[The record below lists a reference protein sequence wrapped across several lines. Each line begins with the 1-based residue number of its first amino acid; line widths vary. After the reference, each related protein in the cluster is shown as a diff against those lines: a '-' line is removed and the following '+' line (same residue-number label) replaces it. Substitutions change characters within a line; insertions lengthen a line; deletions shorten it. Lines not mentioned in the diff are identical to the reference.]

1 MPIVKECP
9 NCKRGPMFLPGN
21 KKTCCLSRGINAGS
35 PGAERRAEEVR
46 NMPIPDEYSPD
57 RPARAGMVVPEVPDF
72 QEDVRKTPEKAQ
84 SKTLKKKYDA
94 LVKEVA
100 VWERVWD
107 RIEQV
112 VPVMPTVKV
121 PKPAKISEKKT
132 VESAA
137 LAAACWHIGEVVD
150 FGSMG
155 GLNEYNF
162 DIFTQRLQLM
172 IDKAISFT
180 HRNMKEHIFADF
192 HLMLLGDMV
201 SGIIHDELLESNEMH
216 IVDQTMVGALVTAQA
231 IMELARAFPK
241 VIVTGVPG
249 NHGRTQKQKQ
259 YKDKGSKSFDYMF
272 YNMLAMML
280 KDQKNVEFNIPR
292 SYWALLEIQG
302 WNFQLM
308 HGDTVRSWGGIPFYG
323 LNREMNKWT
332 EIHAIRERV
341 MHYYV
346 SAHYHTKAVLQSGVG
361 ERIMTGSL
369 KGGDEYAIGLGLYS
383 DPVQLLFGVHP
394 DHGKTWELT
403 LNMKGNSADPS
414 RYQFKPKLPV
424 AYQLDWTGE

>member
-1 MPIVKECP
+1 MPVIEKCP
-9 NCKRGPMFLPGN
+9 NCERGPMWLPAN
-21 KKTCCLSRGINAGS
+21 KKTCCLTKGINMGT
-35 PGAERRAEEVR
+35 PGAKRRAEEVR
-46 NMPIPDEYSPD
+46 NLPVDD
-57 RPARAGMVVPEVPDF
+57 RYRPERGVREGRGVRTVAEDIARVPEKL
-72 QEDVRKTPEKAQ
+72 QE
-84 SKTLKKKYDA
+84 KTLKKKYEA
-94 LVKEVA
+94 MVREVA
-100 VWERVWD
+100 VWENVWD
-107 RIEQV
+107 RMEQV
-112 VPVMPTVKV
+112 IPVLPTVKV
-121 PKPAKISEKKT
+121 PKSPKISEKKT
-132 VESAA
+132 VESVA
-137 LAAACWHIGEVVD
+137 LAAACWHIGETVD

-162 DIFTQRLQLM
+162 EIFTSRLQRM
-172 IDKAISFT
+172 IEKAISFC
-180 HRNMKEHIFADF
+180 HRNMKEHVFEEF

-231 IMELARAFPK
+231 IMDLARAFPK
-241 VIVTGVPG
+241 VVVTGVPG

-272 YNMLAMML
+272 YNILAMML

-292 SYWALLEIQG
+292 SYWAILQIQG
-302 WNFQLM
+302 FNFQLM

-332 EIHAIRERV
+332 EIHAIREQV

-383 DPVQLLFGVHP
+383 DPVQLLFGIHR

-403 LNMKGNSADPS
+403 LNMKGSEGVTDP
-414 RYQFKPKLPV
+414 RYVFDARTPV
-424 AYQLDWTGE
+424 GYQLDWTGE